1 MEIRNVGIA
10 NRQLEIDNALSSST
24 LQEFENLQLLNVR
37 LAVAKHRYEIKIGRR
52 TLPELGDEIHSWLP
66 HRARRVAVI
75 SNQKVFSLYGGQTL
89 KSLRA
94 AQYVVSHWLMGDGE
108 QHKTL
113 ATVQKALLFLSET
126 GLERTD
132 AVVALGG
139 GVIGDLAGF
148 AAATYL
154 RGIPFLQVPT
164 TLIAQI
170 DSSVGGKTGVNLPHG
185 KNLVG
190 AFHQP
195 CGVLIDTE
203 TLTTLAGRDLVSG
216 WCESIK
222 QGAVGNRTLFK
233 QTRNYLKTIKSN
245 PDALVSPALEKLIR
259 SQCAFK
265 AAIVTGDERET
276 TERTDHLSRRV
287 LNFGHT
293 VGHALESITKY
304 RRFRHGEAVGYG
316 MLVAGQM
323 SKDLG
328 LLATSELELLRDTV
342 RLAGSLPA
350 ASDLNEGTIMRSILR
365 DKKSVDGRIKWVL
378 LERIGRARIVDGR
391 EITPRL
397 LRSSITDGLKKNF

>member
-1 MEIRNVGIA
+1 
-10 NRQLEIDNALSSST
+10 
-24 LQEFENLQLLNVR
+24 VR
-37 LAVAKHRYEIKIGRR
+37 LAAAKHRYEIKIGRR
-52 TLPELGDEIHSWLP
+52 ILPDLGNEIHNCLP
-66 HRARRVAVI
+66 HQARRVAVI
-75 SNQKVFSLYGGQTL
+75 SNQKVFGLYGPQTL

-94 AQYVVSHWLMGDGE
+94 AQYDASRWLMRDGE
-108 QHKTL
+108 QYKTL
-113 ATVQKALLFLSET
+113 ATVQKALLFLSEA

-139 GVIGDLAGF
+139 GVVGDLAGF

-154 RGIPFLQVPT
+154 RGIPFFQVPT

-195 CGVLIDTE
+195 SGVLIDTA
-203 TLTTLAGRDLVSG
+203 TLTTLAPRDLLSG

-222 QGAVGNRTLFK
+222 QGAVGHRTLFN
-233 QTRNYLKTIKSN
+233 QTRNYLETIKSN
-245 PDALVSPALEKLIR
+245 SVAFDSPALEKLIR

-265 AAIVTGDERET
+265 AAIVTGDEREAP
-276 TERTDHLSRRV
+276 ERTDHLSRRV

-293 VGHALESITKY
+293 VGHALESMTKY

-316 MLVAGQM
+316 MLVAGQL
-323 SKDLG
+323 SRDLG
-328 LLATSELELLRDTV
+328 LLATPELELLRETV

-350 ASDLNEGTIMRSILR
+350 ASDLDTGAIMLAILR
-365 DKKSVDGRIKWVL
+365 DKKSVDGRIKWIL
-378 LERIGRARIVDGR
+378 LERIGRARVVDGK

-397 LRSSITDGLKKNF
+397 LRSSIRDCLKKTYKN

>member
-1 MEIRNVGIA
+1 MQRV
-10 NRQLEIDNALSSST
+10 
-24 LQEFENLQLLNVR
+24 NVR
-37 LAVAKHRYEIKIGRR
+37 LAAAKHRYEIKIGRKV
-52 TLPELGDEIHSWLP
+52 LPDLGNELRSCLP
-66 HRARRVAVI
+66 HRARRVVVI
-75 SNQKVFSLYGGQTL
+75 SNAKVFSLYGAQTL
-89 KSLRA
+89 RSLRA
-94 AQYVVSHWLMGDGE
+94 AQYAVWPLLIGDGE
-108 QHKTL
+108 RYKTL
-113 ATVQKALLFLSET
+113 ATVQKVLLFLSEA

-132 AVVALGG
+132 AIVALGG
-139 GVIGDLAGF
+139 GVIGDVAGF

-190 AFHQP
+190 SFHQP

-203 TLTTLAGRDLVSG
+203 SLTTLAPRELVSG
-216 WCESIK
+216 WCETIK
-222 QGAVGNRTLFK
+222 QGAVGSQTLFN
-233 QTRNYLKTIKSN
+233 QTRDFLKAIKLDH
-245 PDALVSPALEKLIR
+245 DAFISTGLEKLIR

-265 AAIVTGDERET
+265 AAIVTGDEREAPG
-276 TERTDHLSRRV
+276 RTDHLSRRV

-328 LLATSELELLRDTV
+328 LLATSELELLRDTI
-342 RLAGSLPA
+342 RLAGSLPE
-350 ASDLNEGTIMRSILR
+350 ASSLDEGAIMRAVLR

-378 LERIGRARIVDGR
+378 LERIGRARIVDGK

-397 LRSSITDGLKKNF
+397 LRDSIRHGLRKNL

>member
-1 MEIRNVGIA
+1 MKSGIG
-10 NRQLEIDNALSSST
+10 NRKCLE
-24 LQEFENLQLLNVR
+24 EFQNLQRLNVR
-37 LAVAKHRYEIKIGRR
+37 LAAAKHQYEIKIGNGI
-52 TLPELGDEIHSWLP
+52 LPELGPEIRNCLP

-75 SNQKVFSLYGGQTL
+75 SNPKVFRLYGAQSL
-89 KSLRA
+89 ESLRA

-108 QHKTL
+108 KYKTP
-113 ATVQKALLFLSET
+113 ATLQKAVLFLSET

-139 GVIGDLAGF
+139 GVVGDLAGF

-154 RGIPFLQVPT
+154 RGIPFVQVPT

-170 DSSVGGKTGVNLPHG
+170 DSSVGGKTGVNLPEG

-195 CGVLIDTE
+195 CGVLIDTD
-203 TLTTLAGRDLVSG
+203 TLTTLPRRELVSG

-222 QGAVGNRTLFK
+222 QGAVGSRSLFK
-233 QTRNYLKTIKSN
+233 QTRDYLKAIKSN
-245 PDALVSPALEKLIR
+245 PEALASPALGKLIR

-265 AAIVTGDERET
+265 AAIVTGDEREAP
-276 TERTDHLSRRV
+276 ERTDRLSRRV

-293 VGHALESITKY
+293 VGHALESVTNY

-316 MLVAGQM
+316 MLVAAQM
-323 SKDLG
+323 SKNVG
-328 LLATSELELLRDTV
+328 LLETSELELLRDTI
-342 RLAGSLPA
+342 RLAGSLPD
-350 ASDLNEGTIMRSILR
+350 ASDLDAGAIIPAILR

-378 LERIGRARIVDGR
+378 LERIGRARIVDGK

-397 LRSSITDGLKKNF
+397 LRDSIRVGLS